1 MCIFSLDKDR
11 NYVEVRK
18 IVNEVK
24 DVFKKYKK
32 SNPSSF
38 FRFPSNSLCATSSR
52 KPGKDYY
59 TGSDTVKFLASGV
72 PDRVFSQL
80 TDLAYTQVLKV
91 H

>member
-1 MCIFSLDKDR
+1 MRLKMSLK
-11 NYVEVRK
+11 NIKNLILV
-18 IVNEVK
+18 
-24 DVFKKYKK
+24 VFLG
-32 SNPSSF
+32 F
-38 FRFPSNSLCATSSR
+38 LLTACATSSR

-72 PDRVFSQL
+72 PDQFFSQL